1 MAHDGLAQQ
10 AGPPGEPEAGPALMR
25 TMGLSAIYRRPRTN
39 RPAPGHKVYPY
50 LLSGMEITQPN
61 RAWAADITY
70 IPMAQGFLYL
80 VLTRQDGLV

>member
-1 MAHDGLAQQ
+1 
-10 AGPPGEPEAGPALMR
+10 MR